1 MTANSNDV
9 DGSVIGILFSLEG
22 CELEA
27 SDEPV
32 HFATIMYE
40 FSADASWGSIIELN
54 FTDAIVSDGVGNS
67 LLLNTE
73 DGSINVSIL
82 GDVSS
87 DSEINVIDVVT
98 LVNFILFIDEPSD
111 YQFWAADVN
120 SDLALNVIDVVM
132 LVDLVLGR

>member
-1 MTANSNDV
+1 MILWHKSQAFPLNNRLPRK
-9 DGSVIGILFSLEG
+9 GSETEV
-22 CELEA
+22 
-27 SDEPV
+27 
-32 HFATIMYE
+32 
-40 FSADASWGSIIELN
+40 SAFQRN
-54 FTDAIVSDGVGNS
+54 
-67 LLLNTE
+67 
-73 DGSINVSIL
+73 INVSIL

-132 LVDLVLGR
+132 LVDWILNP